1 MPALALPVAVR
12 TAGLVILA
20 VVGGLIAATDDHPDA
35 NIGLGML
42 LTGSMLLAV
51 AVWAAVDGARSVRRG
66 RPDREGLLVWL
77 LSAAGFGVAIA
88 AAMGVWAA
96 VAEPDPVPVGA
107 LLVSSLTY
115 ATFVAVPAAVSYGL
129 ARTVTEARARR
140 TRPRTEL

>member
-1 MPALALPVAVR
+1 
-12 TAGLVILA
+12 
-20 VVGGLIAATDDHPDA
+20 
-35 NIGLGML
+35 ML

-66 RPDREGLLVWL
+66 RPDREGLLVRL

-88 AAMGVWAA
+88 AATGVWAA

-107 LLVSSLTY
+107 LLGSSLTY

-140 TRPRTEL
+140 TRPRTDP